1 MPFDV
6 GPWELAIL
14 VGVLVLLF
22 GAKGV
27 PDVAKRLGSSVRE
40 LKGAMDDVDP
50 RRLLEPG
57 DDAPTRS
64 AAAPKPKPTAED

>member
-1 MPFDV
+1 MPFGV

-14 VGVLVLLF
+14 VGLLELLF

-27 PDVAKRLGSSVRE
+27 PDVAKRLGTSVRE

-50 RRLLEPG
+50 RRMLEPG
-57 DDAPTRS
+57 DDAGRP
-64 AAAPKPKPTAED
+64 AAAPKPKPNPED

>member
-1 MPFDV
+1 MPFGV

-14 VGVLVLLF
+14 VGLLVLLF

-50 RRLLEPG
+50 RRMLEPG
-57 DDAPTRS
+57 DDAAKRSPTAS
-64 AAAPKPKPTAED
+64 TPKPTPED

>member
-1 MPFDV
+1 MPFGV

-14 VGVLVLLF
+14 VGLLVLLF

-27 PDVAKRLGSSVRE
+27 PDVAKRLGTSVRE

-50 RRLLEPG
+50 RRMLEPG
-57 DDAPTRS
+57 DDAARP
-64 AAAPKPKPTAED
+64 AAAPKPKPKPED